1 MKQTKGTTGRYPN
14 NPYGGYKMAPS
25 TNPPQ
30 AVASSLFLFHPPAY
44 RSSQGYLG
52 YFVTCTTLYQI
63 FVLCVAMVSILK
75 TLNRG
80 SRGKSEA
87 PEKTAPKPTAPMRSL
102 IDVQCIVLPN

>member
-52 YFVTCTTLYQI
+52 YFVTCTTLFHI
-63 FVLCVAMVSILK
+63 
-75 TLNRG
+75 
-80 SRGKSEA
+80 
-87 PEKTAPKPTAPMRSL
+87 
-102 IDVQCIVLPN
+102 PNIRFMCSNGFDFKNFEPWLARKK